1 MTTRVVKQIVNKLL
15 PFLLA
20 FAAETAQPADVI
32 EISSVEELIAVS
44 ENLSGHYVLT
54 ADIDLAGM
62 EWTPIGSFA
71 PSGESEEE
79 QEIPSA
85 DYAFTGTFDGQG
97 HTISN
102 LVINQPEGWALGLF
116 GCIANAEVGHF
127 TLENASVDGSVM
139 AADVV
144 GYTFFSTISDV
155 KLINGKVNRRRRAAD
170 DQCGGL

>member
-20 FAAETAQPADVI
+20 FAFMLSFGAWAKAETAQPADVI

-144 GYTFFSTISDV
+144 GYTFFSTNEV
-155 KLINGKVNRRRRAAD
+155 E
-170 DQCGGL
+170 